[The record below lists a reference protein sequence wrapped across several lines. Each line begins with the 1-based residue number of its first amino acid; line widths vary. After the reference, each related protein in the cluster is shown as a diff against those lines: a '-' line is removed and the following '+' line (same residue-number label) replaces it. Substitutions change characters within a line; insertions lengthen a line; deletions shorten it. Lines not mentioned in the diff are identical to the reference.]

1 MPSLRALSLQTKIL
15 LAFTLVNLISIASFI
30 SYAQYAKSQ
39 DIREQ
44 MDNRL
49 RAAAHAVPRLLGND
63 YLERTRSAD
72 GLREGEYMAQVRN
85 LGEYVQDVE
94 LKFAYT
100 LLVDAS
106 GRAFYLS
113 DAASQQEIA
122 GGIYAKH
129 LEEYSDASPAVAK
142 AARTG
147 QAQFDEYTDSYGTF
161 RSIFLPMRTASG
173 QPYVVGV
180 DVTLS
185 SLEQAITDSLH
196 SLLLIG
202 AVTLGIGL
210 LLSWLATQMLVR
222 AIRQLTGQLNQIAQN
237 RDLSRPLAVTS
248 NDELGQMG
256 TRLSSLLQDLRQTLS
271 GALGMADSNQQLAEN
286 FLRRAD
292 DITQQLQQAAQQ
304 LADVDQHG
312 HSIQHAA
319 GESSNHAGAVRSN
332 LERTSS
338 ELSRAHHELQNLITD
353 VHSSTNSNIELAGD
367 LDRLSQEAQQIG
379 QVLQMIA
386 GISEQTNLL
395 ALNAAIEAA
404 RAGEAGRGFAVV
416 ADEVRKL
423 ASQTQS
429 VLADAHKVIDQVTGA
444 IRQIAQRM
452 GSTAERSRALA
463 GNADEALG
471 ALDTLV
477 RQMDEVNL
485 NVEQA
490 LASSAHIQHAV
501 ADMSGRLGQMRNAF
515 EHTRL
520 DVDAIND
527 SAAELGDTARALKT
541 GLGVFRT

>member
-30 SYAQYAKSQ
+30 SYAQYVKSQ

-63 YLERTRSAD
+63 YLERTRKAD
-72 GLREGEYMAQVRN
+72 GLRDGEYLTQVRN
-85 LGEYVQDVE
+85 LGEYAAEVG

-100 LLVDAS
+100 MMVDSAQ
-106 GRAFYLS
+106 RVFYLS
-113 DAASQQEIA
+113 DGASQGEIA
-122 GGIYAKH
+122 ADNYAKH
-129 LEEYSDASPAVAK
+129 LDEYTDASPAVLE
-142 AARTG
+142 AARSG
-147 QAQFDEYTDSYGTF
+147 QPQFDEYTDSYGTF

-185 SLEQAITDSLH
+185 SLDQAIADSLH

-202 AVTLGIGL
+202 AVTLAIGL
-210 LLSWLATQMLVR
+210 LLSWLATRMLVR

-319 GESSNHAGAVRSN
+319 GESSTHAGAVRSN

-338 ELSRAHHELQNLITD
+338 ELSRAHQELQSLITE
-353 VHSSTNSNIELAGD
+353 VHGSTHSNIELAGD

-429 VLADAHKVIDQVTGA
+429 VLGDAHKVIDQVTGA

-463 GNADEALG
+463 GNADEALDT
-471 ALDTLV
+471 LDALV

-501 ADMSGRLGQMRNAF
+501 TDMSGRLGQMRNAF

-527 SAAELGDTARALKT
+527 SAAELGDTARALRS

>member
-1 MPSLRALSLQTKIL
+1 MSSFRSIGLQTKIL
-15 LAFTLVNLISIASFI
+15 LAFTLVNLISIAAFI
-30 SYAQYAKSQ
+30 GYAQYAKAH

-44 MDNRL
+44 VDNRL

-63 YLERTRSAD
+63 YLERSRTTD
-72 GLREGEYMAQVRN
+72 GLREGEYMAQ
-85 LGEYVQDVE
+85 LSSMGGFVQDVD

-106 GRAFYLS
+106 GRSFYLS
-113 DAASQQEIA
+113 DAASAQEIA
-122 GGIYAKH
+122 EGSYGNH
-129 LEEYSDASPAVAK
+129 LEEYSDASPAVAQ

-147 QAQFDEYTDSYGTF
+147 QAQFDEYTDSYGNF

-185 SLEQAITDSLH
+185 SLDQAIHDSLY

-202 AVTLGIGL
+202 AVTLVIGL

-271 GALGMADSNQQLAEN
+271 GALGMADSNQQLAEK

-338 ELSRAHHELQNLITD
+338 ELSRAHQELQHLITD
-353 VHSSTNSNIELAGD
+353 VHSSTHSNIELAGD

-429 VLADAHKVIDQVTGA
+429 VLTDAHTVIDQVTGA

-452 GSTAERSRALA
+452 GSTAEHSRVLA
-463 GNADEALG
+463 GNADEALD
-471 ALDTLV
+471 ALDALV
-477 RQMDEVNL
+477 RQMDEVHL
-485 NVEQA
+485 NVEQT

-527 SAAELGDTARALKT
+527 SAAELGDTARALRS

>member
-1 MPSLRALSLQTKIL
+1 MPSLRSVSLQTKIL
-15 LAFTLVNLISIASFI
+15 LAITLVNLISIATFI
-30 SYAQYAKSQ
+30 SYAQYVKSL

-63 YLERTRSAD
+63 YLERTRTAD
-72 GLREGEYMAQVRN
+72 GLREGEYLQQVRN
-85 LGEYVQDVE
+85 LGEYAGEVG

-100 LLVDAS
+100 LMVDGS
-106 GRAFYLS
+106 GRVFYLS
-113 DAASQQEIA
+113 DGASGDEIA
-122 GGIYAKH
+122 SDSYAKH
-129 LEEYSDASPAVAK
+129 LEEYKDASPAVIQ
-142 AARTG
+142 AARSG

-180 DVTLS
+180 DVTLT
-185 SLEQAITDSLH
+185 SLDQAITDSLH

-202 AVTLGIGL
+202 SVTLGIGL
-210 LLSWLATQMLVR
+210 LLSWLVTRMLVH
-222 AIRQLTGQLNQIAQN
+222 AIRGLTGQLNQIAQN

-248 NDELGQMG
+248 EDELGQMG
-256 TRLSSLLQDLRQTLS
+256 TRLSGLLQDLRQTLA
-271 GALGMADSNQQLAEN
+271 GALGMADSNQQLAET

-292 DITQQLQQAAQQ
+292 DITQQIQQAAHQ

-312 HSIQHAA
+312 QSIQQAA
-319 GESSNHAGAVRSN
+319 GQSSNLAGAVRSN

-338 ELSRAHHELQNLITD
+338 ELSRAHQELQQLIAD
-353 VHSSTNSNIELAGD
+353 VHGSTSSNIELATD
-367 LDRLSQEAQQIG
+367 LDGLSREAEQIG

-404 RAGEAGRGFAVV
+404 RAGDAGRGFAVV

-423 ASQTQS
+423 AGQTKS
-429 VLADAHKVIDQVTGA
+429 VLSDAHRVIDQVTGA

-463 GNADEALG
+463 GNADEALD

-477 RQMDEVNL
+477 RQMGEVNA

-490 LASSAHIQHAV
+490 LASSEHIQHAV
-501 ADMSGRLGQMRNAF
+501 ADMSGRLGDMRSAF
-515 EHTRL
+515 EHTRQ
-520 DVDAIND
+520 DVDAINH
-527 SAAELGDTARALKT
+527 SAAELGDTARALKS

>member
-30 SYAQYAKSQ
+30 SYAQYVKSQ

-63 YLERTRSAD
+63 YLERTRKAD
-72 GLREGEYMAQVRN
+72 GLRDGEYLTQVRN
-85 LGEYVQDVE
+85 LGEYAAEVG

-100 LLVDAS
+100 MMVDSAQ
-106 GRAFYLS
+106 RVFYLS
-113 DAASQQEIA
+113 DGASQGEIA
-122 GGIYAKH
+122 ADNYAKH
-129 LEEYSDASPAVAK
+129 LDEYTDASPAVLE
-142 AARTG
+142 AARSG
-147 QAQFDEYTDSYGTF
+147 QPQFDEYTDSYGTF

-185 SLEQAITDSLH
+185 SLDQAIADSLH

-202 AVTLGIGL
+202 AVTLAIGL
-210 LLSWLATQMLVR
+210 LLSWLATRMLVR

-319 GESSNHAGAVRSN
+319 GESSTHAGAVRSN

-338 ELSRAHHELQNLITD
+338 ELSRAHQELQSLITE
-353 VHSSTNSNIELAGD
+353 VHGSTHSNIELAGD

-429 VLADAHKVIDQVTGA
+429 VLGDAHQVIDQVTGA

-463 GNADEALG
+463 GNADEALDT
-471 ALDTLV
+471 LDALV

-501 ADMSGRLGQMRNAF
+501 TDMSGRLGQMRNAF

-527 SAAELGDTARALKT
+527 SAAELGDTARALRS

>member
-1 MPSLRALSLQTKIL
+1 MLSPRSLSLQTKIL
-15 LAFTLVNLISIASFI
+15 LAFTLVNLISIAAFI
-30 SYAQYAKSQ
+30 SYAQYMKSQ

-63 YLERTRSAD
+63 YLERARTTD
-72 GLREGEYMAQVRN
+72 GLRDGEYMAQVRN
-85 LGEYVQDVE
+85 LGQYVQDVD

-100 LLVDAS
+100 MMVDAS
-106 GRAFYLS
+106 GKVFYLS
-113 DAASQQEIA
+113 DAASAQELA
-122 GGIYAKH
+122 GGIYGEH
-129 LEEYSDASPAVAK
+129 LEEYADASPAVTL
-142 AARTG
+142 AARSG

-180 DVTLS
+180 DITLT
-185 SLEQAITDSLH
+185 SLDQAISDSLH

-202 AVTLGIGL
+202 AGTLAVGL

-222 AIRQLTGQLNQIAQN
+222 AIRHLTGQLNQIAQN

-248 NDELGQMG
+248 DDELGQMG
-256 TRLSSLLQDLRQTLS
+256 THLSGLLQDLRQTLS
-271 GALGMADSNQQLAEN
+271 GALGMADSNQQLADT
-286 FLRRAD
+286 FLHRAD
-292 DITQQLQQAAQQ
+292 DITQQIQQAAQQ

-312 HSIQHAA
+312 HSIQQAA
-319 GESSNHAGAVRSN
+319 GESSNHAGAVRQN
-332 LERTSS
+332 LERTST
-338 ELSRAHHELQNLITD
+338 ELSRAHQELQKLIAD
-353 VHSSTNSNIELAGD
+353 VHDSTDSSIELAGD

-429 VLADAHKVIDQVTGA
+429 VLADAHKVIDQVTDA

-452 GSTAERSRALA
+452 GSTAERSRVLA
-463 GNADEALG
+463 GNADEALD

-490 LASSAHIQHAV
+490 LSSSAHIQHAV
-501 ADMSGRLGQMRNAF
+501 ADMSGRLGDMRSAF
-515 EHTRL
+515 EHTRQ

-527 SAAELGDTARALKT
+527 SAAELGNTARNLKS

>member
-1 MPSLRALSLQTKIL
+1 MPSLRSVSLQTKIL
-15 LAFTLVNLISIASFI
+15 LAFTLVNLISIATFI
-30 SYAQYAKSQ
+30 SYAQYVKSL

-63 YLERTRSAD
+63 YLERARTAD
-72 GLREGEYMAQVRN
+72 GLREGEYLEQVRN
-85 LGEYVQDVE
+85 LGEYAGEVD

-100 LLVDAS
+100 LMVDSA
-106 GRAFYLS
+106 GRVFYLS
-113 DAASQQEIA
+113 DGASSSEIA
-122 GGIYAKH
+122 SDSYAKH
-129 LEEYSDASPAVAK
+129 LEEYTDASPAVTR
-142 AARTG
+142 AARSN

-161 RSIFLPMRTASG
+161 RSIFLPMRTSAG

-185 SLEQAITDSLH
+185 SLDAAIADSLR

-210 LLSWLATQMLVR
+210 LLSWLATRMLVH
-222 AIRQLTGQLNQIAQN
+222 AIRQITGQLNRIAQE
-237 RDLSRPLAVTS
+237 RDLSHALAVTS

-256 TRLSSLLQDLRQTLS
+256 TRLSGLLQDLRQTLS
-271 GALGMADSNQQLAEN
+271 GALGMADSNQQLAET
-286 FLRRAD
+286 FLHRAD
-292 DITQQLQQAAQQ
+292 DITQQIQQAAHQ

-312 HSIQHAA
+312 QSIQQAA
-319 GESSNHAGAVRSN
+319 GQSHSLAGAVRSN
-332 LERTSS
+332 LERTSA
-338 ELSRAHHELQNLITD
+338 ELSRAHQELQQLIAD
-353 VHSSTNSNIELAGD
+353 VHGSTSSNIELATD
-367 LDRLSQEAQQIG
+367 LDGLSREAEQIG

-423 ASQTQS
+423 AGQTKS
-429 VLADAHKVIDQVTGA
+429 VLSDAHQVIDQVIGA

-463 GNADEALG
+463 GNADEALD
-471 ALDTLV
+471 ALDALV
-477 RQMDEVNL
+477 RQMDEVNA

-490 LASSAHIQHAV
+490 LTSSENIQHAV
-501 ADMSGRLGQMRNAF
+501 ADMSGRLGDMRGAF
-515 EHTRL
+515 EHTRQ
-520 DVDAIND
+520 DVDAINH
-527 SAAELGDTARALKT
+527 SAAELGETARALKS
-541 GLGVFRT
+541 GLGAFRT

>member
-1 MPSLRALSLQTKIL
+1 MPSLRSIGLQAKIL
-15 LAFTLVNLISIASFI
+15 LAFTFVNLISIAAFI
-30 SYAQYAKSQ
+30 GYAQYVKAQ

-44 MDNRL
+44 VDNRL

-63 YLERTRSAD
+63 YLSRSLKAD
-72 GLREGEYMAQVRN
+72 SLHEGEYMAQVRN

-94 LKFAYT
+94 LKFAYA
-100 LLVDAS
+100 LLVDAA
-106 GRAFYLS
+106 GRAFYLA

-122 GGIYAKH
+122 SGTYGNH
-129 LEEYSDASPAVAK
+129 LEEYSDASPAVAR

-161 RSIFLPMRTASG
+161 RSIFLPMHTASG
-173 QPYVVGV
+173 QTYVVGV
-180 DVTLS
+180 DITLS
-185 SLEQAITDSLH
+185 RLDQDIASSLH

-202 AVTLGIGL
+202 AVTLVIGL

-319 GESSNHAGAVRSN
+319 GESSSHAGAVRSN

-338 ELSRAHHELQNLITD
+338 ELSRAHQELQSLITE
-353 VHSSTNSNIELAGD
+353 VHSSTHSNIELAGD

-429 VLADAHKVIDQVTGA
+429 VLGDAHQVIDQVTGA

-463 GNADEALG
+463 GNADEALDT
-471 ALDTLV
+471 LDALV

-501 ADMSGRLGQMRNAF
+501 TDMSGRLGQMRNAF

-527 SAAELGDTARALKT
+527 SAAELGDTARALRS

>member
-1 MPSLRALSLQTKIL
+1 MLSPRSLSLQTKIL
-15 LAFTLVNLISIASFI
+15 LAFTLVNLISIAAFI
-30 SYAQYAKSQ
+30 SYAQYMKSQ

-63 YLERTRSAD
+63 YLERARTTD
-72 GLREGEYMAQVRN
+72 GLRDGEYMAQVRN
-85 LGEYVQDVE
+85 LGQYVQDVD

-100 LLVDAS
+100 MMVDAS
-106 GRAFYLS
+106 GKVFYLS
-113 DAASQQEIA
+113 DAASAQELA
-122 GGIYAKH
+122 GGIYGEH
-129 LEEYSDASPAVAK
+129 LEEYADASPAVTL
-142 AARTG
+142 AARSG

-180 DVTLS
+180 DITLT
-185 SLEQAITDSLH
+185 SLDQAISDSLH

-202 AVTLGIGL
+202 AGTLAVGL

-222 AIRQLTGQLNQIAQN
+222 AIRHLTGQLNQIAQN

-248 NDELGQMG
+248 DDELGQMG
-256 TRLSSLLQDLRQTLS
+256 THLSGLLQDLRQTLS
-271 GALGMADSNQQLAEN
+271 GALGMADSNQQLADT
-286 FLRRAD
+286 FLHRAD
-292 DITQQLQQAAQQ
+292 DITQQIQQAAQQ

-312 HSIQHAA
+312 HSIQQAA
-319 GESSNHAGAVRSN
+319 GESSSHAGAVRQN
-332 LERTSS
+332 LERTST
-338 ELSRAHHELQNLITD
+338 ELSRAHQELQKLIAD
-353 VHSSTNSNIELAGD
+353 VHGSTDSSIELAGD

-452 GSTAERSRALA
+452 GSTAERSRVLA
-463 GNADEALG
+463 GNADEALDT
-471 ALDTLV
+471 LDTLV

-490 LASSAHIQHAV
+490 LSSSAHIQHAV
-501 ADMSGRLGQMRNAF
+501 ADMSGRLGDMRSAF
-515 EHTRL
+515 EHTRQ

-527 SAAELGDTARALKT
+527 SAAELGNTARNLKS

>member
-1 MPSLRALSLQTKIL
+1 MLSLRSLSLQAKIL
-15 LAFTLVNLISIASFI
+15 LAFTLVNLISIATFI
-30 SYAQYAKSQ
+30 SYAQYIKTQ
-39 DIREQ
+39 DIRAQ

-63 YLERTRSAD
+63 YMERSRRID
-72 GLREGEYMAQVRN
+72 GLRDGEYMEQVRN
-85 LGEYVQDVE
+85 LGQYVQEVD

-100 LLVDAS
+100 MMVDAA
-106 GRAFYLS
+106 GKVFYLS
-113 DAASQQEIA
+113 DAASAQELA
-122 GGIYAKH
+122 GGIYAEH
-129 LEEYSDASPAVAK
+129 LEEYTDASPAVTQ
-142 AARTG
+142 AARSG

-185 SLEQAITDSLH
+185 SLDQAITDSLR

-202 AVTLGIGL
+202 TVTLGLGL
-210 LLSWLATQMLVR
+210 LLSWLATRMLVR

-237 RDLSRPLAVTS
+237 RDLSRPLAVS
-248 NDELGQMG
+248 SDDELGQMG
-256 TRLSSLLQDLRQTLS
+256 TRLSGLLQDLRQTLS
-271 GALGMADSNQQLAEN
+271 GALGMADSNQQLAET

-292 DITQQLQQAAQQ
+292 DITQQIQQAALQ

-312 HSIQHAA
+312 HSIQQAA
-319 GESSNHAGAVRSN
+319 GESSSHAGAVRQN
-332 LERTSS
+332 LQRTGA
-338 ELSRAHHELQNLITD
+338 ELSRAHQELQQLIAD
-353 VHSSTNSNIELAGD
+353 VHGSSRSNIELAGD
-367 LDRLSQEAQQIG
+367 LDRLSHEAQQIG
-379 QVLQMIA
+379 QVLQMIV

-452 GSTAERSRALA
+452 GSTAEHSRILA
-463 GNADEALG
+463 GNADEALD

-490 LASSAHIQHAV
+490 LSSSAHIQHAV
-501 ADMSGRLGQMRNAF
+501 ADMSGRLGEMRNAF
-515 EHTRL
+515 EHTRQ
-520 DVDAIND
+520 DVDAINH
-527 SAAELGDTARALKT
+527 SAAELGNTARSLKS

>member
-1 MPSLRALSLQTKIL
+1 MPSLRSFGLQTKIL
-15 LAFTLVNLISIASFI
+15 LAFTLVNLISIAAFV
-30 SYAQYAKSQ
+30 SYAQYVKAQ

-49 RAAAHAVPRLLGND
+49 RAAAHAVPRLLGTD
-63 YLERTRSAD
+63 YLERSRSTD
-72 GLREGEYMAQVRN
+72 GLHEGEYMAQMRN
-85 LGEYVQDVE
+85 LGQYVQEVE
-94 LKFAYT
+94 LKFAYI
-100 LLVDAS
+100 LQVDAS
-106 GRAFYLS
+106 GRAFYLA
-113 DAASQQEIA
+113 DAASEQEIA
-122 GGIYAKH
+122 AGIYGNH

-142 AARTG
+142 AARSG
-147 QAQFDEYTDSYGTF
+147 QAQFDEYTDKYGTF
-161 RSIFLPMRTASG
+161 RSIFLPQRTASG

-180 DVTLS
+180 DIPLT
-185 SLEQAITDSLH
+185 SLYQAIADSLK

-202 AVTLGIGL
+202 AVTLSIGL
-210 LLSWLATQMLVR
+210 LLSWLATRMLVQ

-256 TRLSSLLQDLRQTLS
+256 TRLSGLLQDLRQTLS
-271 GALGMADSNQQLAEN
+271 GALGMADSNQQLADT
-286 FLRRAD
+286 FLHRAD
-292 DITQQLQQAAQQ
+292 DITQQIQQAARQ

-312 HSIQHAA
+312 HSIQQAA
-319 GESSNHAGAVRSN
+319 GESSNHAGAVRQN
-332 LERTSS
+332 LQRTSA
-338 ELSRAHHELQNLITD
+338 ELSHAHQELQQLISD
-353 VHSSTNSNIELAGD
+353 VHSSTSSNIELAGD
-367 LDRLSQEAQQIG
+367 LDHLSREAEQIG
-379 QVLQMIA
+379 HVLQMIT

-452 GSTAERSRALA
+452 GSTAERSRVLA
-463 GNADEALG
+463 DNADEALN

-485 NVEQA
+485 NVE
-490 LASSAHIQHAV
+490 
-501 ADMSGRLGQMRNAF
+501 
-515 EHTRL
+515 
-520 DVDAIND
+520 
-527 SAAELGDTARALKT
+527 
-541 GLGVFRT
+541 

>member
-1 MPSLRALSLQTKIL
+1 MPSLRSVSLQTKIL
-15 LAFTLVNLISIASFI
+15 LAITLVNLISIATFI
-30 SYAQYAKSQ
+30 SYAQYVKSL

-63 YLERTRSAD
+63 YLERTRTAD
-72 GLREGEYMAQVRN
+72 GLREGEYLQQVRN
-85 LGEYVQDVE
+85 LGEYAGEVG

-100 LLVDAS
+100 LMVDGS
-106 GRAFYLS
+106 GRVFYLS
-113 DAASQQEIA
+113 DGASGDEIA
-122 GGIYAKH
+122 SDSYAKH
-129 LEEYSDASPAVAK
+129 LEEYKDASPAVIQ
-142 AARTG
+142 AARSG

-180 DVTLS
+180 DVTLT
-185 SLEQAITDSLH
+185 SLDQAITDSLH

-202 AVTLGIGL
+202 SVTLGIGL
-210 LLSWLATQMLVR
+210 LLSWLVTRMLVH
-222 AIRQLTGQLNQIAQN
+222 AIRGLTGQLNQIAQN

-248 NDELGQMG
+248 EDELGQMG
-256 TRLSSLLQDLRQTLS
+256 TRLSGLLQDLRQTLA
-271 GALGMADSNQQLAEN
+271 GALGMADSNQQLAET

-292 DITQQLQQAAQQ
+292 DITQQIQQAAHQ
-304 LADVDQHG
+304 LADVDHHG
-312 HSIQHAA
+312 QSIQQAA
-319 GESSNHAGAVRSN
+319 GQSSNLAGAVRSN

-338 ELSRAHHELQNLITD
+338 ELSRAHQELQQLIAD
-353 VHSSTNSNIELAGD
+353 VHGSTSSNIELATD
-367 LDRLSQEAQQIG
+367 LDGLSREAEQIG

-404 RAGEAGRGFAVV
+404 RAGDAGRGFAVV

-423 ASQTQS
+423 AGQTKS
-429 VLADAHKVIDQVTGA
+429 VLSDAHRVIDQVTGA

-477 RQMDEVNL
+477 RQMGEVNA

-490 LASSAHIQHAV
+490 LASSEHIQHAV
-501 ADMSGRLGQMRNAF
+501 ADMSGRLGDMRSAF
-515 EHTRL
+515 EHTRQ
-520 DVDAIND
+520 DVDAINH
-527 SAAELGDTARALKT
+527 SAAELGDTARALKS

>member
-1 MPSLRALSLQTKIL
+1 MLSPRSLSLQTKIL
-15 LAFTLVNLISIASFI
+15 LAFTLVNLISIAAFL
-30 SYAQYAKSQ
+30 SYAQYVKSQ
-39 DIREQ
+39 DIRAQ

-63 YLERTRSAD
+63 YLERARTTD
-72 GLREGEYMAQVRN
+72 GLRDGEYMAQVRN
-85 LGEYVQDVE
+85 LGQYVQEVD

-100 LLVDAS
+100 MMVDAS
-106 GRAFYLS
+106 GKVFYLS
-113 DAASQQEIA
+113 DAASEQELA
-122 GGIYAKH
+122 GGIYGEH
-129 LEEYSDASPAVAK
+129 LEQYTDASPAVTQ
-142 AARTG
+142 AARSG
-147 QAQFDEYTDSYGTF
+147 QTQFDEYTDSYGTF

-180 DVTLS
+180 DVTLT

-202 AVTLGIGL
+202 AGTLAVGL

-222 AIRQLTGQLNQIAQN
+222 AIRHMTGQLNQIAQN

-256 TRLSSLLQDLRQTLS
+256 THLSGLLQDLRQTLS
-271 GALGMADSNQQLAEN
+271 GALGMADSNQQLADT
-286 FLRRAD
+286 FLHRAD
-292 DITQQLQQAAQQ
+292 DITQQIQQAAQQ

-312 HSIQHAA
+312 HSIQQAA
-319 GESSNHAGAVRSN
+319 GESSSHAGAVRQN
-332 LERTSS
+332 LERTST
-338 ELSRAHHELQNLITD
+338 ELSRAHQELQKLIAD
-353 VHSSTNSNIELAGD
+353 VHGSTNSNIELAGD

-452 GSTAERSRALA
+452 GSTAERSRVLA
-463 GNADEALG
+463 GNADEALD

-477 RQMDEVNL
+477 RQMAEVNL

-490 LASSAHIQHAV
+490 LTSSAHIQHAV
-501 ADMSGRLGQMRNAF
+501 ADMSGRLGEMRSAF
-515 EHTRL
+515 EHTRQ

-527 SAAELGDTARALKT
+527 SAAELGNTARNLKS

>member
-1 MPSLRALSLQTKIL
+1 MLSPRSLSLQTKIL
-15 LAFTLVNLISIASFI
+15 LAFTLVNLISIATFI
-30 SYAQYAKSQ
+30 SYAQYVKSQ
-39 DIREQ
+39 DIRAQ

-49 RAAAHAVPRLLGND
+49 RAAAHAVPRLLGDD
-63 YLERTRSAD
+63 YLERTRKAD
-72 GLREGEYMAQVRN
+72 GLGEGEYLAQVRN
-85 LGEYVQDVE
+85 LGEYAAEVG

-100 LLVDAS
+100 LMVDSAQ
-106 GRAFYLS
+106 RVFYLS
-113 DAASQQEIA
+113 DGASQSEIA
-122 GGIYAKH
+122 GDDYAKH
-129 LEEYSDASPAVAK
+129 LEEYGDASPAVLQ
-142 AARTG
+142 AARSG

-185 SLEQAITDSLH
+185 SLEQAITDSLR

-222 AIRQLTGQLNQIAQN
+222 AIRHLTGQLNQIAQN

-248 NDELGQMG
+248 DDELGQMG
-256 TRLSSLLQDLRQTLS
+256 TRLSGLLQDLRQTLS
-271 GALGMADSNQQLAEN
+271 GALGMADSNQQLADT
-286 FLRRAD
+286 FLLRAD
-292 DITQQLQQAAQQ
+292 DITQQIQQAARQ

-312 HSIQHAA
+312 HSIQQAA
-319 GESSNHAGAVRSN
+319 GESSSHAGAVRQN
-332 LERTSS
+332 LERTST
-338 ELSRAHHELQNLITD
+338 ELSRTHRELQQLIAD
-353 VHSSTNSNIELAGD
+353 VHGSTRSNIELAGD
-367 LDRLSQEAQQIG
+367 LDRLSLEAQQIG

-444 IRQIAQRM
+444 IRQTAQRM
-452 GSTAERSRALA
+452 GSTAERSRVLA
-463 GNADEALG
+463 GNADEALD

-490 LASSAHIQHAV
+490 LSSSAHIQHAV
-501 ADMSGRLGQMRNAF
+501 ADMSGRLGEMRNAF
-515 EHTRL
+515 EHTRQ

-527 SAAELGDTARALKT
+527 SAAELGNTARNLKS

>member
-1 MPSLRALSLQTKIL
+1 MPSLRVLSLQTKIL
-15 LAFTLVNLISIASFI
+15 LAFTLVNLISIAAFI
-30 SYAQYAKSQ
+30 GYAQYDKAQ

-44 MDNRL
+44 IDNRL
-49 RAAAHAVPRLLGND
+49 RAAAHTVPRLLGND
-63 YLERTRSAD
+63 YLERSLKAD
-72 GLREGEYMAQVRN
+72 GLREDEYITQVRN
-85 LGEYVQDVE
+85 LGEYVQEVH

-100 LLVDAS
+100 LLVDAA
-106 GRAFYLS
+106 GRSLYLS
-113 DAASQQEIA
+113 DTASAQEIA
-122 GGIYAKH
+122 DGDYTKH
-129 LEEYSDASPAVAK
+129 MDEYSDASPAVVK

-161 RSIFLPMRTASG
+161 RSIFLPMHTASG
-173 QPYVVGV
+173 QPYIVGV

-185 SLEQAITDSLH
+185 SLEQAITASLH

-202 AVTLGIGL
+202 AVTLVIGL

-256 TRLSSLLQDLRQTLS
+256 TRLSGLLQDLRQTLS
-271 GALGMADSNQQLAEN
+271 GALGMADSNQQLADT

-292 DITQQLQQAAQQ
+292 DITQQIQQAAQQ

-312 HSIQHAA
+312 HSIQQAA
-319 GESSNHAGAVRSN
+319 GESSNHAGAVRNN

-338 ELSRAHHELQNLITD
+338 ELSRAHQELQSLISD
-353 VHSSTNSNIELAGD
+353 VHSSTHSNIELAGD

-423 ASQTQS
+423 AGQTQS

-444 IRQIAQRM
+444 IRHIAQRM
-452 GSTAERSRALA
+452 GNTAERSRALA
-463 GNADEALG
+463 GNADEALN

-501 ADMSGRLGQMRNAF
+501 TDMSGRLGQMRNAF
-515 EHTRL
+515 EHTRQ

-527 SAAELGDTARALKT
+527 SAAELGNTARNLKS

>member
-1 MPSLRALSLQTKIL
+1 MPSLRSIGLQAKIL
-15 LAFTLVNLISIASFI
+15 LAFTFVNLISIAAFI
-30 SYAQYAKSQ
+30 GYAQYVKAQ

-44 MDNRL
+44 VDNRL

-63 YLERTRSAD
+63 YLSRSLKAD
-72 GLREGEYMAQVRN
+72 GLHEGEYMAQVRN

-94 LKFAYT
+94 LKFAYA
-100 LLVDAS
+100 LLVDAA
-106 GRAFYLS
+106 GRAFYLA

-122 GGIYAKH
+122 SGTYGNH
-129 LEEYSDASPAVAK
+129 LEEYSDASPAVAR

-161 RSIFLPMRTASG
+161 RSIFLPMHTASG
-173 QPYVVGV
+173 QTYVVGV
-180 DVTLS
+180 DITLS
-185 SLEQAITDSLH
+185 RLDQDIASSLH

-202 AVTLGIGL
+202 AVTLVIGL

-319 GESSNHAGAVRSN
+319 GESSSHAGAVRSN

-338 ELSRAHHELQNLITD
+338 ELSRAHQELQSLITE
-353 VHSSTNSNIELAGD
+353 VHGSTHSNIELAGD

-429 VLADAHKVIDQVTGA
+429 VLGDAHQVIDQVTGA

-463 GNADEALG
+463 GNADEALDT
-471 ALDTLV
+471 LDALV

-490 LASSAHIQHAV
+490 LASSTHIQHAV
-501 ADMSGRLGQMRNAF
+501 TDMSGRLGQMRNAF

-527 SAAELGDTARALKT
+527 SAAELGDTARALRS

>member
-1 MPSLRALSLQTKIL
+1 MLSPRSLSLQTKIL
-15 LAFTLVNLISIASFI
+15 LAFTLVNLISIAAFI
-30 SYAQYAKSQ
+30 SYAQYMKSQ

-63 YLERTRSAD
+63 YLERARTTD
-72 GLREGEYMAQVRN
+72 GLRDGEYMAQVRN
-85 LGEYVQDVE
+85 LGQYVQDVD

-100 LLVDAS
+100 MMVDAS
-106 GRAFYLS
+106 GKVFYLS
-113 DAASQQEIA
+113 DAASAQELA
-122 GGIYAKH
+122 GGIYGEH
-129 LEEYSDASPAVAK
+129 LEEYADASPAVTL
-142 AARTG
+142 AARSG

-180 DVTLS
+180 DITLT
-185 SLEQAITDSLH
+185 SLDQAISDSLH

-202 AVTLGIGL
+202 AGTLAVGL

-222 AIRQLTGQLNQIAQN
+222 AIRHLTGQLNQIAQN

-248 NDELGQMG
+248 DDELGQMG
-256 TRLSSLLQDLRQTLS
+256 THLSGLLQDLRQTLS
-271 GALGMADSNQQLAEN
+271 GALGMADSNQQLADT
-286 FLRRAD
+286 FLHRAD
-292 DITQQLQQAAQQ
+292 DITQQIQQAAQQ

-312 HSIQHAA
+312 HSIQQAA
-319 GESSNHAGAVRSN
+319 GESSSHAGAVRQN
-332 LERTSS
+332 LERTST
-338 ELSRAHHELQNLITD
+338 ELSRAHQELQKLIAD
-353 VHSSTNSNIELAGD
+353 VHGSTNSNIELAGD

-452 GSTAERSRALA
+452 GSTAERSRVLA
-463 GNADEALG
+463 GNADEALDT
-471 ALDTLV
+471 LDTLV

-490 LASSAHIQHAV
+490 LSSSAHIQHAV
-501 ADMSGRLGQMRNAF
+501 ADMSGRLGDMRSAF
-515 EHTRL
+515 EHTRQ

-527 SAAELGDTARALKT
+527 SAAELGNTARNLKS

>member
-1 MPSLRALSLQTKIL
+1 MPSLRSIGLQAKIL
-15 LAFTLVNLISIASFI
+15 LAFTLVNLISIAAFI
-30 SYAQYAKSQ
+30 SYAQYIKAQ

-44 MDNRL
+44 VDNRL
-49 RAAAHAVPRLLGND
+49 RAAAHALPRLLGND
-63 YLERTRSAD
+63 YLERSLKAD
-72 GLREGEYMAQVRN
+72 GLHEGEYMAQVRN

-94 LKFAYT
+94 LKFAYA
-100 LLVDAS
+100 LLVDAA
-106 GRAFYLS
+106 GRAFYLA

-122 GGIYAKH
+122 GGVYGNH
-129 LEEYSDASPAVAK
+129 LEEYSDASPAVAQ

-161 RSIFLPMRTASG
+161 RSIFLPMHTASG
-173 QPYVVGV
+173 QTYVVGV
-180 DVTLS
+180 DITLS
-185 SLEQAITDSLH
+185 RLDQDIASSLH

-202 AVTLGIGL
+202 AVTLVIGL

-237 RDLSRPLAVTS
+237 RDLSRPLAVSS

-271 GALGMADSNQQLAEN
+271 GALGMADSNQQLAER
-286 FLRRAD
+286 FLHRAD

-338 ELSRAHHELQNLITD
+338 ELSRAHQELQNLITE
-353 VHSSTNSNIELAGD
+353 VHSSTDSNIELAGD

-429 VLADAHKVIDQVTGA
+429 VLGDAHQVIDQVTGA

-463 GNADEALG
+463 GNADEALDT
-471 ALDTLV
+471 LDALV

-501 ADMSGRLGQMRNAF
+501 TDMSGRLGQMRNAF

-527 SAAELGDTARALKT
+527 SAAELGDTARALRS

>member
-1 MPSLRALSLQTKIL
+1 MPSLRSFGLQTKIL
-15 LAFTLVNLISIASFI
+15 LAFTLVNLISIAAFI
-30 SYAQYAKSQ
+30 SYAQYVKAQ

-49 RAAAHAVPRLLGND
+49 RAAAHAVPRLLGTD
-63 YLERTRSAD
+63 YLERSRSTD
-72 GLREGEYMAQVRN
+72 GLHEGEYMAQMRN
-85 LGEYVQDVE
+85 LGQYVQEVE
-94 LKFAYT
+94 LKFAYI
-100 LLVDAS
+100 LQVDAS
-106 GRAFYLS
+106 GRAFYLA
-113 DAASQQEIA
+113 DAASEQEIA
-122 GGIYAKH
+122 AGIYGNH

-142 AARTG
+142 AARSG
-147 QAQFDEYTDSYGTF
+147 QAQFDEYTDKYGTF
-161 RSIFLPMRTASG
+161 RSIFLPQRTASG

-180 DVTLS
+180 DIPLT
-185 SLEQAITDSLH
+185 SLYQAIADSLK

-202 AVTLGIGL
+202 AVTLSIGL
-210 LLSWLATQMLVR
+210 LLSWLATRMLVQ

-256 TRLSSLLQDLRQTLS
+256 TRLSGLLQDLRQTLS
-271 GALGMADSNQQLAEN
+271 GALGMADSNQQLADT
-286 FLRRAD
+286 FLHRAD
-292 DITQQLQQAAQQ
+292 DITQQIQQAARQ

-312 HSIQHAA
+312 HSIQQAA
-319 GESSNHAGAVRSN
+319 GESSNHAGAVRQN
-332 LERTSS
+332 LQRTSA
-338 ELSRAHHELQNLITD
+338 ELSRAHQELQQLISD
-353 VHSSTNSNIELAGD
+353 VHSSTSSNFELAGD
-367 LDRLSQEAQQIG
+367 LDHLSREAEQIG
-379 QVLQMIA
+379 HVLQMIA

-452 GSTAERSRALA
+452 GSTAERSRVLA
-463 GNADEALG
+463 DNADEALN

-490 LASSAHIQHAV
+490 LSSSAHIQHAV
-501 ADMSGRLGQMRNAF
+501 ADMSGRLGEMRSAF
-515 EHTRL
+515 EHTRQ

-527 SAAELGDTARALKT
+527 SAAELGNTARDLKS

>member
-1 MPSLRALSLQTKIL
+1 MLSPRSLSLQTKIL
-15 LAFTLVNLISIASFI
+15 LAFTLVNLISIAAFI
-30 SYAQYAKSQ
+30 SYAQYMKSQ

-63 YLERTRSAD
+63 YLERARTTD
-72 GLREGEYMAQVRN
+72 GLRDGEYMAQVRN
-85 LGEYVQDVE
+85 LGQYVQDVD

-100 LLVDAS
+100 MMVDAS
-106 GRAFYLS
+106 GKVFYLS
-113 DAASQQEIA
+113 DAASAQELA
-122 GGIYAKH
+122 GGIYGEH
-129 LEEYSDASPAVAK
+129 LEEYADASPAVTL
-142 AARTG
+142 AARSG

-180 DVTLS
+180 DITLT
-185 SLEQAITDSLH
+185 SLDQAISDSLH

-202 AVTLGIGL
+202 AGTLAVGL

-222 AIRQLTGQLNQIAQN
+222 AIRHLTGQLNQIAQN

-248 NDELGQMG
+248 DDELGQMG
-256 TRLSSLLQDLRQTLS
+256 THLSGLLQDLRQTLS
-271 GALGMADSNQQLAEN
+271 GALGMADSNQQLADT
-286 FLRRAD
+286 FLHRAD
-292 DITQQLQQAAQQ
+292 DITQQIQQAAQQ

-312 HSIQHAA
+312 HSIQQAA
-319 GESSNHAGAVRSN
+319 GESSNHAGAVRQN
-332 LERTSS
+332 LERTST
-338 ELSRAHHELQNLITD
+338 ELSRAHQELQKLIAD
-353 VHSSTNSNIELAGD
+353 VHGSTDSSIELAGD

-452 GSTAERSRALA
+452 GSTAERSRVLA
-463 GNADEALG
+463 GNADEALD

-490 LASSAHIQHAV
+490 LSSSAHIQHAV
-501 ADMSGRLGQMRNAF
+501 ADMSGRLGDMRSAF
-515 EHTRL
+515 EHTRQ

-527 SAAELGDTARALKT
+527 SAAELGNTARNLKS

>member
-1 MPSLRALSLQTKIL
+1 MLSPRSLSLQTKIL
-15 LAFTLVNLISIASFI
+15 LAFTLVNLISIAAFI
-30 SYAQYAKSQ
+30 SYAQYMKSQ

-63 YLERTRSAD
+63 YLERARTTD
-72 GLREGEYMAQVRN
+72 GLRDGEYMAQVRN
-85 LGEYVQDVE
+85 LGQYVQDVD

-100 LLVDAS
+100 MMVDAS
-106 GRAFYLS
+106 GKVFYLS
-113 DAASQQEIA
+113 DAASAQELA
-122 GGIYAKH
+122 GGIYGEH
-129 LEEYSDASPAVAK
+129 LEEYADASPAVTL
-142 AARTG
+142 AARSG

-180 DVTLS
+180 DITLT
-185 SLEQAITDSLH
+185 SLDQAISDSLH

-202 AVTLGIGL
+202 AGTLAVGL

-222 AIRQLTGQLNQIAQN
+222 AIRHLTGQLNQIAQN

-248 NDELGQMG
+248 DDEIGQMG
-256 TRLSSLLQDLRQTLS
+256 THLSGLLQDLRQTLS
-271 GALGMADSNQQLAEN
+271 GALGMADSNQQLADT
-286 FLRRAD
+286 FLHRAD
-292 DITQQLQQAAQQ
+292 DITQQIQQAAQQ

-312 HSIQHAA
+312 HSIQQAA
-319 GESSNHAGAVRSN
+319 GESSSHAGAVRQN
-332 LERTSS
+332 LERTST
-338 ELSRAHHELQNLITD
+338 ELSRAHQELQKLIAD
-353 VHSSTNSNIELAGD
+353 VHGSTDSSIELAGD

-452 GSTAERSRALA
+452 GSTAERSRILA
-463 GNADEALG
+463 GNADEALD

-490 LASSAHIQHAV
+490 LSSSAHIQHAV
-501 ADMSGRLGQMRNAF
+501 ADMSGRLGDMRSAF
-515 EHTRL
+515 EHTRQ

-527 SAAELGDTARALKT
+527 SAAELGNTARNLKS